1 MKYYSY
7 IRKSTSGQIY
17 DRQLR
22 QLTDFAKQD
31 GILPHSYDLDKDTDL
46 KELNKYIILV
56 TESRT
61 GTDQSRPA
69 LLRLIETMKYE
80 RTKDDVC
87 LLLVECTR
95 LGRSYEGN
103 TKLFQTL
110 KEQDIKFVVTTFSQ
124 LLDTRIKNN
133 NPATAL
139 VSDIVLAVFNWLS
152 EQEHTTTLER
162 CNAGRQQ
169 AKERGVKFGRKNM
182 TAEQLPKEFIKVI
195 EENIKEGI
203 TITALLDSVNGK
215 LSRAGKQPISR
226 ATFYN
231 YKKIYKEAIAEKIN
245 TLDTKVLNNVKKHNN
260 SKAVNSK
267 ENSF

>member
-17 DRQLR
+17 ARQLK

-31 GILPHSYDLDKDTDL
+31 GILYHDYDLDADKDL
-46 KELNKYIILV
+46 KELNKYITLV

-69 LLRLIETMKYE
+69 LLKLIDTMKLE
-80 RTKDDVC
+80 KLKTNEDIC

-103 TKLFQTL
+103 MRMFQEL
-110 KEQDIKFVVTTFSQ
+110 KDNDIKFAVTTMPI
-124 LLDTRIKNN
+124 LDTRIKHN

-139 VSDIVLAVFNWLS
+139 VSDIVLAVFNWLA
-152 EQEHTTTLER
+152 EQEHTTTMER
-162 CNAGRQQ
+162 CTAGRQQ

-182 TAEQLPKEFIKVI
+182 TADDLPSEFIKYMKAV
-195 EENIKEGI
+195 KEAESTTVTDMVAI
-203 TITALLDSVNGK
+203 INGK
-215 LSRAGKQPISR
+215 LTRAGKQPISR

-231 YKKIYKEAIAEKIN
+231 YKKLYESTQE
-245 TLDTKVLNNVKKHNN
+245 
-260 SKAVNSK
+260 
-267 ENSF
+267 

>member
-1 MKYYSY
+1 MKYFCY

-17 DRQLR
+17 ARQLK

-31 GILPHSYDLDKDTDL
+31 GILYHDYDLDADTDL
-46 KELNKYIILV
+46 KELNKYITLV

-69 LLRLIETMKYE
+69 LLKLIDTMKFE
-80 RTKDDVC
+80 KLKTNDDIC

-103 TKLFQTL
+103 MRMFQEL
-110 KEQDIKFVVTTFSQ
+110 KDNDIKFVVTTMPI
-124 LLDTRIKNN
+124 LDTRIKHN

-139 VSDIVLAVFNWLS
+139 VSDIVLAVFNWLA
-152 EQEHTTTLER
+152 EQEHTTTMER
-162 CNAGRQQ
+162 CTAGRQQ

-182 TAEQLPKEFIKVI
+182 TAEDLPSEFLKVM
-195 EENIKEGI
+195 K
-203 TITALLDSVNGK
+203 AVHDDSATVTSIVDIINGK
-215 LSRAGKQPISR
+215 LTRAGKPPISR

-231 YKKIYKEAIAEKIN
+231 YKRLYETN
-245 TLDTKVLNNVKKHNN
+245 QHN
-260 SKAVNSK
+260 KDL
-267 ENSF
+267 

>member
-31 GILPHSYDLDKDTDL
+31 GILPHDYKLDNDLLTDKDGNTIGL
-46 KELNKYIILV
+46 KKDNELGKHITLI

-69 LLRLIETMKYE
+69 LLKLLETLKYE
-80 RTKDDVC
+80 KTKDDVC
-87 LLLVECTR
+87 LLLIECTR

-110 KEQDIKFVVTTFSQ
+110 KEHDIKFVVTTCPK
-124 LLDTRIKNN
+124 LLDTRVKND

-139 VSDIVLAVFNWLS
+139 VSDIVLAVFNWLA

-162 CNAGRQQ
+162 CNAGRVQ
-169 AKERGVKFGRKNM
+169 AKARGVKFGRKNM
-182 TAEQLPKEFIKVI
+182 TAEQLPKEFVKVI
-195 EENIKEGI
+195 KTDFGTKTKTDLLNSING
-203 TITALLDSVNGK
+203 ALLSAK
-215 LSRAGKQPISR
+215 KPPISR

-231 YKKIYKEAIAEKIN
+231 YMRIF
-245 TLDTKVLNNVKKHNN
+245 
-260 SKAVNSK
+260 K
-267 ENSF
+267 ENEK

>member
-7 IRKSTSGQIY
+7 IRKSTSNQIFA
-17 DRQLR
+17 RQLR

-31 GILPHSYDLDKDTDL
+31 GILPQDYKLDNDLDKNKNNIKGL
-46 KELNKYIILV
+46 KKDSELGKYITLV
-56 TESRT
+56 LESRT

-69 LLRLIETMKYE
+69 LLRLLETLKYE
-80 RTKDDVC
+80 RTKEDVC

-103 TKLFQTL
+103 MKLFQTL
-110 KEQDIKFVVTTFSQ
+110 KDHDIKFVVTTMPI
-124 LLDTRIKNN
+124 LDTRIKHN
-133 NPATAL
+133 NPAIAL

-169 AKERGVKFGRKNM
+169 AKARGVKFGRKNM
-182 TAEQLPKEFIKVI
+182 TADQLPEEFIKVI
-195 EENIKEGI
+195 KSATGSE
-203 TITALLDSVNGK
+203 TVTALLDSVNGK
-215 LSRAGKQPISR
+215 LSRAGKQSISR

-231 YKKIYKEAIAEKIN
+231 YKKIYEDS
-245 TLDTKVLNNVKKHNN
+245 L
-260 SKAVNSK
+260 
-267 ENSF
+267 

>member
-31 GILPHSYDLDKDTDL
+31 GILPHDYKLDNDLLTDKDGNTIGL
-46 KELNKYIILV
+46 KKDNELGKHITLI

-69 LLRLIETMKYE
+69 LLKLLETLKYE
-80 RTKDDVC
+80 KTKDDVC
-87 LLLVECTR
+87 LLLIECTR

-110 KEQDIKFVVTTFSQ
+110 KEHDIKFVVTTCPK
-124 LLDTRIKNN
+124 LLDTRVKND

-169 AKERGVKFGRKNM
+169 AKARGVKFGRKNM
-182 TAEQLPKEFIKVI
+182 TTDHLPEEFIKVI
-195 EENIKEGI
+195 KSATGSE
-203 TITALLDSVNGK
+203 TVTALLDSVNGK
-215 LSRAGKQPISR
+215 LNRANKQPISR

-231 YKKIYKEAIAEKIN
+231 YKKIYEDS
-245 TLDTKVLNNVKKHNN
+245 L
-260 SKAVNSK
+260 
-267 ENSF
+267 

>member
-31 GILPHSYDLDKDTDL
+31 GILPHDYKLDNDLLTDKDGNTIGL
-46 KELNKYIILV
+46 KKDNELSKYITLV

-69 LLRLIETMKYE
+69 LLKLLETMKYE
-80 RTKDDVC
+80 RTKGEVC

-103 TKLFQTL
+103 TQLFLTL
-110 KEQDIKFVVTTFSQ
+110 KKHDIKFVVTTFPQ
-124 LLDTRIKNN
+124 LLDTRVKNN

-169 AKERGVKFGRKNM
+169 AKARGVKFGRKNM
-182 TAEQLPKEFIKVI
+182 TAEQLPEEFVKVLKSANGS
-195 EENIKEGI
+195 E
-203 TITALLDSVNGK
+203 TVTALLDSVNGK

-231 YKKIYKEAIAEKIN
+231 YKKIYEES
-245 TLDTKVLNNVKKHNN
+245 L
-260 SKAVNSK
+260 
-267 ENSF
+267 